1 MKHLFKG
8 LTALSLCCIAPA
20 SFAQSEGDA
29 PHPGAA
35 VYEEYCAACHDNSE
49 VTRAPSMD
57 ALNQFD
63 RTQVRAALV
72 SGIMSAQGGMLSS
85 AELEAVAD
93 YLGRAGPVETNWTG
107 AMMCEADRAAP
118 SLSATPTVTTFGF
131 DLNNSRQLSYEQA
144 GLEAED
150 FEKLEL
156 AWAVGFPGAVSMRSQ
171 AAVVGTSIFL
181 PVGES
186 DQRLFA
192 FDIGG
197 EDPCIEWIYDTD
209 MTLRSSAAYGVL
221 PDGTEAVLVGDRA
234 GDVHMLKA
242 ETGELVWKAPAGL
255 FGGSMITGT
264 PVLFEDRV
272 FVPISQAEIMQG
284 ANNAHL
290 CCTTHGGVV
299 ALDAMT
305 GERIWEMHTMPDAEP
320 VRDRGDGQMLLGP
333 SGAPIWNSP
342 SIDPERRQL
351 YVGTGEATSPPAHPN
366 TDALIAVDID
376 TGDINWSYQATAND
390 IFLVGCRSEEQ
401 LNCVPR
407 TETVFRDV
415 DFGAST
421 ILATTPSGREL
432 LIGGQKSGTVWALD
446 PNSGDVVW
454 RRDIGTGG
462 PSGGIH
468 WGIAADE
475 THVYAPISFPGR
487 DLPDQTVPDDIKPG
501 IYAVNLETGEID
513 WAFHVEASCT
523 EEERELMPRCAA
535 LYGLSGAPSVI
546 GDYVVTGGLDGILYV
561 LNRDTGE
568 LVWQYRTARE
578 FETVNGVDA
587 HGAAIDNASIIAT
600 NGLLIMNSGYGLFGA
615 GAGNVMLAFRPKT
628 D

>member
-20 SFAQSEGDA
+20 SFAQGESDA
-29 PHPGAA
+29 QHRGAA

-72 SGIMSAQGGMLSS
+72 SGIMSAQGGMLTS
-85 AELEAVAD
+85 AELEAVSD
-93 YLGRAGPVETNWTG
+93 YLGGEVLVQTNWTE
-107 AMMCEADRAAP
+107 AMMCEGDRAAVD
-118 SLSATPTVTTFGF
+118 LSAAPTVAGFGY
-131 DLNNSRQLSYEQA
+131 DRTNSRRLSFKQA
-144 GLEAED
+144 GLVAED
-150 FEKLEL
+150 FENLEL

-171 AAVVGTSIFL
+171 AAVVGSTIFL

-192 FDIGG
+192 FDVGG
-197 EDPCIEWIYDTD
+197 ESPCIQWIYQSEV
-209 MTLRSSAAYGVL
+209 TLRSSAAFGTL
-221 PDGTEAVLVGDRA
+221 PDGTETVMVGDRA
-234 GDVHMLKA
+234 GDVHVLDA
-242 ETGELVWKAPAGL
+242 ETGELVWKASAGL

-264 PVLFEDRV
+264 PFLFEDRIY
-272 FVPISQAEIMQG
+272 VPVSQAEIMRG

-366 TDALIAVDID
+366 TDALIAVDMD
-376 TGDINWSYQATAND
+376 TGNINWSYQATAND

-407 TETVFRDV
+407 SETVYRDV

-421 ILATTPSGREL
+421 ILTTTPSGRDIL
-432 LIGGQKSGTVWALD
+432 LGGQKSGTVWALD
-446 PNSGDVVW
+446 PDTGEVIW
-454 RRDIGTGG
+454 RRDIGTGS
-462 PSGGIH
+462 PVGGIH
-468 WGIAADE
+468 WGIATDD
-475 THVYAPISFPGR
+475 THVYAPISSPGR
-487 DLPDQTVPDDIKPG
+487 DIPGQIVPDDILPG
-501 IYAVNLETGEID
+501 LYAVNIETGEID
-513 WAFHVEASCT
+513 WEFHIEASC
-523 EEERELMPRCAA
+523 EEADRAFTPRCDTNF
-535 LYGLSGAPSVI
+535 GLSGAPSVI

-561 LNRDTGE
+561 LDRTSGE

-600 NGLLIMNSGYGLFGA
+600 NGLLIVNSGYGLFGA